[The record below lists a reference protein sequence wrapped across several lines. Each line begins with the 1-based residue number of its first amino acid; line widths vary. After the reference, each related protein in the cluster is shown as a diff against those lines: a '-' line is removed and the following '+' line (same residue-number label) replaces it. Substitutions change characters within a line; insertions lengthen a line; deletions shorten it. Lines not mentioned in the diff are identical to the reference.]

1 MFVLVPAFSEAEII
15 RKDDIHMALNSLLNF
30 FKLDEDE
37 YDEDDEYYDDAPEDT
52 SYEQDYHRPSPS
64 RNEEPDNEEPP
75 AKRSGFLSS
84 KSKVV
89 PMKPAMQV
97 NIISPSSFEDSQ
109 DICNKLLSGRP
120 VVVNLEGFDPDDA
133 QRIMDFISGC
143 IYAINGKYNQ
153 IAKYIFIFSPENIDI
168 SSDSLSFGEGTVS
181 MSPTLEKEF

>member
-1 MFVLVPAFSEAEII
+1 
-15 RKDDIHMALNSLLNF
+15 MALKSVLDF
-30 FKLDEDE
+30 FKINDEED
-37 YDEDDEYYDDAPEDT
+37 DDEYYEEEEREAPAQAEPRRKSFSQNSRNDETED
-52 SYEQDYHRPSPS
+52 EEAPKRPS
-64 RNEEPDNEEPP
+64 
-75 AKRSGFLSS
+75 FLSS

-109 DICNKLLSGRP
+109 EICNKLLSGRP

-153 IAKYIFIFSPENIDI
+153 IAKYIFIFSPENVDI
-168 SSDSLSFGEGTVS
+168 NSDSLSINENTVS
-181 MSPTLEKEF
+181 MMPTIDKEF